1 MGGVSATTTQT
12 AKTYTGTI
20 NSGVQ
25 LIVKDTSSNEIISLT
40 TPKAGNYLYFNYESS
55 FSITLDGTEI
65 TLSDASGQNSGVPS
79 GSSGGQGGP
88 GTPPS
93 DQGSQPGEQ
102 GNSATISQTESANT
116 ASTGTTSQ
124 TESSDEDPE
133 VIQTNGYYFLKI
145 LNIIYLL
152 GLLIL

>member
-1 MGGVSATTTQT
+1 MFIRCF
-12 AKTYTGTI
+12 I
-20 NSGVQ
+20 NYIKNGFRA
-25 LIVKDTSSNEIISLT
+25 KDTSSNEIISLT
-40 TPKAGNYLYFNYESS
+40 TPKAGNYLYFNYETS

-88 GTPPS
+88 GAPPS

-102 GNSATISQTESANT
+102 GNSATVSQTESANT
-116 ASTGTTSQ
+116 ASTDTTSTTSQ

-133 VIQTNGYYFLKI
+133 VIQTNGYYFLKR